1 MFRFKAVA
9 RGNSK
14 QINIFGDNRGEIDAT
29 TINLLYGYVQ
39 PKNIA
44 IMALV
49 AAIIA
54 GGIIWGITRPSDSVD
69 SLAVAYGSASTDGW
83 GPDRITYSN
92 GERPEY
98 SKAPQT
104 LNSVTDNPMHGDER
118 NFFQIREAGGN
129 HHWGDSVEL
138 QPGREYELSIFY
150 ANNTADKAIDFVRTR
165 VQHPRTIKHK
175 DAKVHKAT
183 AFVTAAQT
191 VPAEVWDTVDL
202 VNNTNG
208 DITLLYKEGSAR
220 VTGNRDRTRPVEPSE
235 LFGAGT
241 LVGVAEQ
248 PGTIPPGGDGFGTV
262 VFTLKSVAPGFTFES
277 AVQPGTTGNDFRTII
292 EAPHGSQVR
301 VRLTYFNHGTTV
313 QRKVTLK
320 ALFTESVQ
328 FVPHSAVLI
337 NANHRSGVQL
347 KDGIAN
353 GGVQIGDYSPK
364 TNAALYFTA
373 FVYGP
378 PCSQI
383 SLKSTIA
390 TPNGDSYDTVLVRIS
405 GQNC

>member
-1 MFRFKAVA
+1 VFRFKAVA

-54 GGIIWGITRPSDSVD
+54 GGIIWGITRPSGSVD
-69 SLAVAYGSASTDGW
+69 SLAVAHGSASTEGW
-83 GPDRITYSN
+83 GPDRIIYSN

-98 SKAPQT
+98 RTAPPT

-118 NFFQIREAGGN
+118 NYFQVREAGGDQN
-129 HHWGDSVEL
+129 WGDSVEL
-138 QPGREYELSIFY
+138 QPGREYELSILY
-150 ANNTADKAIDFVRTR
+150 ANNTADLAIDFVRAR
-165 VQHPRTIKHK
+165 VQHPKTVKHK
-175 DAKVHKAT
+175 DTRVHKAT
-183 AFVTAAQT
+183 AFVSAAQT

-220 VTGNRDRTRPVEPSE
+220 VMGSGDRTRPIESSE

-241 LVGVAEQ
+241 LVGSADS
-248 PGTIPPGGDGFGTV
+248 PGTVPPGTDGFGTV
-262 VFTLKSVAPGFTFES
+262 VFTLRSVAPGFTFES
-277 AVQPGTTGNDFRTII
+277 GVQPGTAGNDFRTII
-292 EAPHGSQVR
+292 EAPHGTPVR

-320 ALFTESVQ
+320 ALFSESIQ
-328 FVPHSAVLI
+328 FVPESAVLI
-337 NANHRSGVQL
+337 NSSHRNGVVL
-347 KDGIAN
+347 KDGIAA
-353 GGVQIGDYSPK
+353 GGVQIGDYNPK
-364 TNAALYFTA
+364 SNAALYFTA
-373 FVYGP
+373 VVYGE
-378 PCSQI
+378 PCSII
-383 SLKSTIA
+383 SLKSTIT
-390 TPNGDSYDTVLVRIS
+390 TPNGDSYDTVLIRIT
-405 GQNC
+405 GRNC